1 MALPNHWMT
10 AEGSGTVVFP
20 FLTLQGALF
29 PSRPTFER
37 EQRAGVDGIGLW
49 LTGNRG
55 EPFQISTTLDCASI
69 AAAGTALA
77 SYISAILTKKDLYY
91 AGALWGTVMVQNVVL
106 QRMTAFRAAVGGIQ
120 VWTGGAGCML
130 MVQWTLETLDT

>member
-29 PSRPTFER
+29 PSRPTFDR

-55 EPFQISTTLDCASI
+55 EPFSIVTTLDCASVS
-69 AAAGTALA
+69 AAGTAFAAYL
-77 SYISAILTKKDLYY
+77 SAILTKKNLYY
-91 AGALWGTVMVQNVVL
+91 AGAFWATVMVQNVVL
-106 QRMTAFRAAVGGIQ
+106 QRITAFRGAVGGIQ
-120 VWTGGAGCML
+120 GWTGGSGCL
-130 MVQWTLETLDT
+130 LVTQWTLETLDT

>member
-20 FLTLQGALF
+20 FLTLQGALT

-37 EQRAGVDGIGLW
+37 ELRAGVDGIGLW

-55 EPFQISTTLDCASI
+55 EPFQITTTLDCTSVS
-69 AAAGTALA
+69 AAGTAFVAYLA
-77 SYISAILTKKDLYY
+77 AIVTKKDLYY
-91 AGALWGTVMVQNVVL
+91 AGALWGTVVVQNVVM
-106 QRMTAFRAAVGGIQ
+106 QRITKFQVAVGGIQ
-120 VWTGGAGCML
+120 AWTGGSGATL
-130 MVQWTLETLDT
+130 VAQWTLETLDL